1 MKKKISWI
9 MMYVSVIRY
18 VLNMSNQL
26 DLPGTERKSS
36 MHEYFSRDIL
46 IKKTRKWAYN
56 LRLPTAESSQLCFDF
71 CDTVYLVYHW
81 LWL

>member
-1 MKKKISWI
+1 MV
-9 MMYVSVIRY
+9 YVSVIRY

-46 IKKTRKWAYN
+46 TLLQQDRDNNIWVIKKNQIY
-56 LRLPTAESSQLCFDF
+56 FI
-71 CDTVYLVYHW
+71 
-81 LWL
+81 